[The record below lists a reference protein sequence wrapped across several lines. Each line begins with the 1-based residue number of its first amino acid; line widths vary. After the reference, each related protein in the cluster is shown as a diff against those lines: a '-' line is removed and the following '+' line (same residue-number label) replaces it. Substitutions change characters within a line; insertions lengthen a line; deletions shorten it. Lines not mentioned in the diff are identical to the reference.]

1 MSMMAAIGL
10 GRIVVKIKG
19 REAGKKAVV
28 VELIDNN
35 FVEITGPIDVSG
47 VKRRRVNI
55 RHIEPTEHI
64 ISIEKGASDDK
75 VKETLEAAGLIEFMQ
90 TPVL

>member
-1 MSMMAAIGL
+1 MAAIGL
-10 GRIVVKIKG
+10 GRIVVKTKG

-28 VELIDNN
+28 VDLIDNN
-35 FVEITGPIDVSG
+35 YVEITGPRDVSG

-55 RHIEPTEHI
+55 KHIEPTDHV

-75 VKETLEAAGLIEFMQ
+75 VKEALQSAGLLDFVKEK
-90 TPVL
+90 VL

>member
-1 MSMMAAIGL
+1 MAAIGL
-10 GRIVVKIKG
+10 GRIVVKTKG

-28 VELIDNN
+28 VDLIDNN
-35 FVEITGPIDVSG
+35 YVEITGPRDVSG

-55 RHIEPTEHI
+55 KHIEPTDQV

-75 VKETLEAAGLIEFMQ
+75 VKEALQSAGLLDFVKEK
-90 TPVL
+90 VL